1 MENLLHEPLSQYL
14 LGRFYGQPLIANS
27 YRGDYVEGLILFA
40 LGAGWKQT
48 PEWGSWDLERE
59 DGVRVEV
66 KQSAALQ
73 SWHRSTGIKKP
84 SPSFAIAPPAGYY
97 TDSTDAAVWVGID
110 PEEPDFIRAADLYI
124 FAWHPET
131 DPAIADHR
139 RAEQWQFFVVSET
152 PLTERHGT
160 QTTIGLN
167 PVKELATAATYDQLA
182 ATVAA
187 AAAELPYRKDDIG
200 RQDAADYYAAC
211 EVMEGVRKGEVRIY
225 SSAEVMARLGLDR

>member
-14 LGRFYGQPLIANS
+14 LDRFYGRPLIANL

-40 LGAGWKQT
+40 LGEGWKQT
-48 PEWGSWDLERE
+48 PEWSSWDLERE

-84 SPSFAIAPPAGYY
+84 APYFDIAPRAGYY
-97 TDSTDAAVWVGID
+97 TDSTDAAVWVGLD

-124 FAWHPET
+124 FAWHPENNPDT
-131 DPAIADHR
+131 ADHR
-139 RAEQWQFFVVSET
+139 RAEQWQFFVVAET
-152 PLTERHGT
+152 LLTERHGH
-160 QTTIGLN
+160 QKTISLN
-167 PVKELATAATYDQLA
+167 PVKELATAVPYDQLA

-225 SSAEVMARLGLDR
+225 SSEEVRAYLGLDR

>member
-14 LGRFYGQPLIANS
+14 LARFYGQPLIANL

-40 LGAGWKQT
+40 LGEGWKQT
-48 PEWGSWDLERE
+48 PEWSSWDLERE

-84 SPSFAIAPPAGYY
+84 ATSFDIAPRAGYY
-97 TDSTDAAVWVGID
+97 TDSSDSAVWVGLD
-110 PEEPDFIRAADLYI
+110 PEEPDFLRAADIYI

-131 DPAIADHR
+131 DPDIADHR
-139 RAEQWQFFVVSET
+139 RAEQWQFFVIPESMVAKSRGDKEKIS
-152 PLTERHGT
+152 LH
-160 QTTIGLN
+160 Q
-167 PVKELATAATYDQLA
+167 VKELAAAVAYAELA

>member
-40 LGAGWKQT
+40 LGPGWKQT

-160 QTTIGLN
+160 QKTIGLN

-211 EVMEGVRKGEVRIY
+211 EVMERVRQGKERIY
-225 SSAEVMARLGLDR
+225 SSAEVRAHLGLDN